1 MPYLLLFYPVFATEK
16 GGVDETI
23 GQFGTVLD
31 VNTGDVFVNFCCT
44 NAVYVYTGRFTTYI

>member
-1 MPYLLLFYPVFATEK
+1 MPFMGENSVNIVNGKGQMPYLLLFYPVFATEK

-31 VNTGDVFVNFCCT
+31 VNTGDVFC
-44 NAVYVYTGRFTTYI
+44 